1 MSGDFGPDFSTSS
14 VNQLF
19 IYNEALGHLGE
30 RRLASLAENR
40 EPRRVLDSYWSDTVA
55 YCLSQGLWRF
65 ARRTAQIDSD
75 SSVTPQFGFNYMF
88 AIPSDFVRVIVVS
101 TSPDMDPP
109 LLQYSEEAGYWY
121 ANLTP
126 IYVAYVSRD
135 PGYGLNVVAWPP
147 HFVDYVTL
155 RLARYAAFRISGD
168 ARMRD
173 ALKPLEDR
181 ARRVAKAEE
190 AMDGPPG
197 LPPVPFWARARRGA
211 FGPGGLWLGGGTGGS
226 VITGPQGDD

>member
-1 MSGDFGPDFSTSS
+1 MSGDFGPDFSSGS

-30 RRLASLAENR
+30 RRLASLTENR

-55 YCLSQGLWRF
+55 YCLSQGLWKF

-101 TSPDMDPP
+101 TSPNMDPP

-135 PGYGLNVVAWPP
+135 PGYGLDVTAWPP

-155 RLARYAAFRISGD
+155 RLARYAAFRITGD
-168 ARMRD
+168 VRMRD

-190 AMDGPPG
+190 AMDEPPG

-226 VITGPQGDD
+226 VVTGPQGDD